1 MEAILAKIAKMEITA
16 TLAKNRFGHMLD
28 QSQHEPVFI
37 EKSGRQVSVMLS
49 MQEYKRLLQAQQ
61 LPQATQPTQAASAA
75 GSAFYA
81 QHKEWVDWQNQLVE
95 DQGVFG
101 QEYRVW

>member
-1 MEAILAKIAKMEITA
+1 MEITA

-28 QSQHEPVFI
+28 QSQREPVFI

-49 MQEYKRLLQAQQ
+49 MHEYKRLLQSQ
-61 LPQATQPTQAASAA
+61 QAASIANSTQA
-75 GSAFYA
+75 LSATGDVFYK

-95 DQGVFG
+95 DHGVFG